1 MYGSSLHKWL
11 EGGGG
16 GRRGG
21 QWLVTPRAE
30 EEEEQEEEQEEGE
43 KEEEKDF
50 AQRPLHQAKNTSF
63 EEKKLFENFL
73 VKSNTFS
80 SYWKFVY

>member
-1 MYGSSLHKWL
+1 MVECMAPASTSGWKE

-16 GRRGG
+16 AMVGGCPSRGG
-21 QWLVTPRAE
+21 GG
-30 EEEEQEEEQEEGE
+30 EEEQEEEEE
-43 KEEEKDF
+43 DF

-63 EEKKLFENFL
+63 EEKKLFEKFL

-80 SYWKFVY
+80 SYWKFLY

>member
-1 MYGSSLHKWL
+1 MVECMAPASTSGWKE

-16 GRRGG
+16 AMVGGSPSRGG
-21 QWLVTPRAE
+21 GE
-30 EEEEQEEEQEEGE
+30 EEEE
-43 KEEEKDF
+43 DF

-63 EEKKLFENFL
+63 EEKKLFENIL

>member
-1 MYGSSLHKWL
+1 MV
-11 EGGGG
+11 
-16 GRRGG
+16 GRRREEGG
-21 QWLVTPRAE
+21 QWLVAPRA
-30 EEEEQEEEQEEGE
+30 EEEEQEEE
-43 KEEEKDF
+43 DF

>member
-1 MYGSSLHKWL
+1 MFMSGWGFCGRMYGSSLHKWL
-11 EGGGG
+11 EGGRRKEVGG
-16 GRRGG
+16 CPSRGG
-21 QWLVTPRAE
+21 
-30 EEEEQEEEQEEGE
+30 EEEQEE
-43 KEEEKDF
+43 DF